1 MNRIIITA
9 IGTDKPGLVDEISAI
24 INKNDGNIENSKM
37 IKIDNQFAMIID
49 FYCIKTLDPIK
60 KELESIKELEI
71 TYKAAKNSNLPDKSK
86 KYILKGADDQG
97 IVNKVSNLFSNQNIN
112 IIELNTFIESAP
124 ITGAPLFNMEI
135 IIGYNN
141 SIYIED
147 INSNLMSLCENL
159 NLDIKIL

>member
-1 MNRIIITA
+1 MNKVIITA
-9 IGTDKPGLVDEISAI
+9 IGTDKSGLVDEISTI

-49 FYCIKTLDPIK
+49 FYCIKNLDLIK
-60 KELESIKELEI
+60 KELESIKGLEI
-71 TYKAAKNSNLPDKSK
+71 TYKSAKNSNLPDKSK

-97 IVNKVSNLFSNQNIN
+97 IVNKVSNFFSNQNIN

-135 IIGYNN
+135 IIGYNDFIDMN
-141 SIYIED
+141 NITSKLI
-147 INSNLMSLCENL
+147 SLCENL
-159 NLDIKIL
+159 NLDIKDL